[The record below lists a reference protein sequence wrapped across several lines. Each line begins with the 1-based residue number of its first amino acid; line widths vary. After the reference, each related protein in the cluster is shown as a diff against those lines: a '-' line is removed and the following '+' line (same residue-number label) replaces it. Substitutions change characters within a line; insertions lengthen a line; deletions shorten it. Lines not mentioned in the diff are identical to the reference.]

1 MEPVES
7 KPKNVPKKK
16 CPERARRY
24 SADFKLQIVKK
35 YLEESVPAAVIRQ
48 ECGLGTGT
56 VNRWVRAYRGRGEAG
71 LTTSYSGKGH
81 SLPSP
86 C

>member
-7 KPKNVPKKK
+7 KKKDGSRK
-16 CPERARRY
+16 RCPERSRRY
-24 SADFKLQIVKK
+24 PADFKLQVVRK
-35 YLEESVPAAVIRQ
+35 YLEEGIPSAVIRQ
-48 ECGLGTGT
+48 ECGLGSGT
-56 VNRWVRAYRGRGEAG
+56 VARWVRAYRSRGEAG